1 MQRRTVLAGIAATL
15 ASGPSVARAQARPG
29 MRRLGILMANAATD
43 PVAQSYA
50 AALLPGLRALGW
62 RDNVNLRIDWRWAGG
77 DLPLLERY
85 AAELVAA
92 NPDVLFGQA
101 SPSVAALRRATG
113 DIPIIFT
120 MVTDPVGQGFVRS
133 VGRPGGN
140 ATGFSDFDPPIA
152 AKWLAMLTQ
161 ITPQVTRAA
170 VLYNSATA
178 LYAGLMMPVIEQAAS
193 SFALTVKPAAYRDTA
208 GIGEAMAA
216 LDGEPRSG
224 LLVLTDISA
233 TIHLDAI
240 VALAARHR
248 LPAVYFQRSFA
259 LAGGLMSYGI
269 DYADLFR
276 RAASYIDRA
285 LKGAAVAELPV
296 QRPTK
301 FELVVNL
308 KTAKALGVTVGETL
322 LASADEVIE

>member
-15 ASGPSVARAQARPG
+15 ASGPSVAQARVG
-29 MRRLGILMANAATD
+29 MRLGVLMANAATD
-43 PVAQSYA
+43 PVAQTYA
-50 AALLPGLRALGW
+50 AALLQGLGTLGW
-62 RDNVNLRIDWRWAGG
+62 RDGVNLRIDWRWAGG

-85 AAELVAA
+85 AAELVAS
-92 NPDVLFGQA
+92 PPHVLFDQA
-101 SPSVAALRRATG
+101 SPSVAALRRKTSS
-113 DIPIIFT
+113 IPIIFA
-120 MVTDPVGQGFVRS
+120 MVTDPVGQGFVKS

-161 ITPQVTRAA
+161 ITPPIARTT

-178 LYAGLMMPVIEQAAS
+178 LYAGLMMPVIENAAS
-193 SFALTVKPAAYRDTA
+193 SFALTVRPAAYRDA
-208 GIGEAMAA
+208 AEIDGVMAELSREAH
-216 LDGEPRSG
+216 SG

-240 VALAARHR
+240 VALAAQHR
-248 LPAVYFQRSFA
+248 LPAVYFQRSFV

-276 RAASYIDRA
+276 RSATYIDRV
-285 LKGAAVAELPV
+285 LKGAVVADLPV

-308 KTAKALGVTVGETL
+308 KTARTLGVTIGEVL
-322 LASADEVIE
+322 LASADDVIE